1 VADTLPLNARVATT
15 RPPNTR
21 IVTATGRTRYY
32 IGALGRGLAVL
43 DCFIERPGPL
53 SLVELSQ
60 RVGIGL
66 ASTLRLVRTLEEA
79 GYVRQDP
86 HSKRYRLSWKL
97 LQLHDATLSVVDYA
111 QVAQP
116 FLEDLATRLGE
127 STGMAV
133 LDGMQVR
140 YALRIGS
147 RRLVTA
153 NVPHGAL
160 FPPHATAMGKVLY
173 ATLEPDL
180 IRDVAAREPF
190 RCFTPRTIT
199 DPDDLIQHLAQVAEH
214 GYAMSDGEWE
224 AGLRSIA
231 APVRVAGGRVVAA
244 VCVLVVRPD
253 APTAYLESEYLPHL
267 LRAAAAI
274 SAGLGF
280 TPNNSA

>member
-1 VADTLPLNARVATT
+1 MAT
-15 RPPNTR
+15 
-21 IVTATGRTRYY
+21 
-32 IGALGRGLAVL
+32 
-43 DCFIERPGPL
+43 
-53 SLVELSQ
+53 
-60 RVGIGL
+60 
-66 ASTLRLVRTLEEA
+66 TLRLVRTLEEA

-86 HSKRYRLSWKL
+86 QSKRYRLSWKL

-111 QVAQP
+111 QIAQP
-116 FLEDLATRLGE
+116 FLEDLAARLGE

-140 YALRIGS
+140 YAMRVGS
-147 RRLVTA
+147 PRLVSA

-173 ATLEPDL
+173 ATLQPAV

-190 RCFTPRTIT
+190 RQFTPRTIT
-199 DPDDLIQHLAQVAEH
+199 DPDELLRHLAHVAEH

-253 APTAYLESEYLPHL
+253 VSTAYLESEYLPHL
-267 LRAAAAI
+267 LRTAAAI
-274 SAGLGF
+274 STSLGF
-280 TPNNSA
+280 TPDNSA